1 MFYTIRPPF
10 LLKTMFHSL
19 VWQKPSS
26 TKELYLTFDD
36 GPHPEATPFVLDK
49 LKQYGAKAS
58 FFCLGKNVDAFRDL
72 FERIVDEGHTTG
84 NHTYSHLNG
93 WSTSDKK
100 YFADIEKAA
109 QQIDSNFF
117 RPPYGRITPFQIK
130 FLREKKRHLPSNI
143 IMWSLLSGD
152 FDTAISPEKCFEN
165 VLLHARSGDIIVFHD
180 SSKAWDRMSYAL
192 PKVLEHFSGEGFS
205 FRRL

>member
-19 VWQKPSS
+19 VWNRP
-26 TKELYLTFDD
+26 TTGKELFLTFDD

-58 FFCLGKNVDAFRDL
+58 FFCLGKNVAAYSGI
-72 FERIVDEGHTTG
+72 FERILDEGHTIG
-84 NHTYSHLNG
+84 NHTFSHLNG

-100 YFADIEKAA
+100 YFSDIEKAA
-109 QQIDSNFF
+109 QLIDSKFF

-130 FLREKKRHLPSNI
+130 FLRDEMRRLPSNI
-143 IMWSLLSGD
+143 IMWSLLTGD
-152 FDTAISPEKCFEN
+152 FDTKLSPEKCFEN
-165 VLLHARSGDIIVFHD
+165 VLLHAKSGDIIVFHD

-192 PKVLEHFSGEGFS
+192 PKVLEHFSREGFS